1 MIPFWL
7 SGGSASSGPGYIQA
21 SPTLVSAGSSQDVA
35 NILATIN
42 GPAMQSQATARA
54 FQTGAAYPVS
64 SGGSG
69 GGFSMLWVIAG
80 LAALVFI
87 VRRKA
92 A

>member
-54 FQTGAAYPVS
+54 FQNGTAYPVS
-64 SGGSG
+64 SGS